1 VNETIILRKCIKTIK
16 MKTNKN
22 QINVIVSYTKKGGML
37 LSAIHP
43 LKNYL
48 VEREYYYTSK
58 NVAIK
63 NFKNYIQNI

>member
-1 VNETIILRKCIKTIK
+1 